1 MRRSRRN
8 RRLTKTGAVWLLG
21 TAAALGVAGSV
32 PRGHVDMAVG
42 AAAGVLLLTLA
53 ITKAPGLIRRY
64 KERAKFGKADIAQ
77 VDAMDGFEFE
87 RYLGH
92 LLRSR
97 GYKVQ
102 VTQESGDFG
111 ADLVVEDGK
120 GLRAV
125 VQAKRYSGTVGI
137 KAVQEVVGAKAY
149 YKAQHAWCITNSGY
163 TKAAVEL
170 AKHNGVFLYSRTDLI
185 RLISKVKS

>member
-1 MRRSRRN
+1 MRRSRRS
-8 RRLTKTGAVWLLG
+8 RRLSRTGAIWLLG
-21 TAAALGVAGSV
+21 LAAALGAAGSV
-32 PRGHVDMAVG
+32 PHGHADMAIGV
-42 AAAGVLLLTLA
+42 AAGALLLTLA
-53 ITKAPGLIRRY
+53 ITKAPRLIRLY
-64 KERAKFGKADIAQ
+64 KEHGKFRQADIAM
-77 VDAMDGFEFE
+77 VDSMDGFEFE

-163 TKAAVEL
+163 TKSAVEL
-170 AKHNGVFLYSRTDLI
+170 AKHNGVFLYSRTDLV